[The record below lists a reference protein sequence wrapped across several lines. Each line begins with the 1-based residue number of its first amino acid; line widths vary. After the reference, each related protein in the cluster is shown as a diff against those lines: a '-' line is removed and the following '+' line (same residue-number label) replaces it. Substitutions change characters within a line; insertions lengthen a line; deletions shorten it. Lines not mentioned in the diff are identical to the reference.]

1 MLPWQL
7 STDSCCGING
17 PLFDPGYQHLFPFL
31 LRVRDQ
37 GVTVTVR
44 VVLLDLCHLTAK
56 TVAGVLTPSCL
67 DPWLLPHTSHGGRQP
82 PGQTGATFSS
92 SCSLLRGLAIAT
104 LEALA

>member
-37 GVTVTVR
+37 GVTVWVTSGGLHQQVR
-44 VVLLDLCHLTAK
+44 VGPYSQNCGRGPDPILLGPLAPITPLMEAHRHL
-56 TVAGVLTPSCL
+56 
-67 DPWLLPHTSHGGRQP
+67 
-82 PGQTGATFSS
+82 
-92 SCSLLRGLAIAT
+92 GLHFQASVPF
-104 LEALA
+104 LG